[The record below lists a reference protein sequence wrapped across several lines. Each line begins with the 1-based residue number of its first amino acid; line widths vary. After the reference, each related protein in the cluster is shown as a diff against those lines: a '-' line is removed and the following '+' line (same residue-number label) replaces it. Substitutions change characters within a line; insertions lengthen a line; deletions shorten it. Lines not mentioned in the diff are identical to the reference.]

1 MRRLLT
7 QHDMVAYVFFWW
19 VAGAFVPADLLA
31 TVLPAN
37 GTEEDSPSLGDGYDS
52 VFKTKKWGCVAGTV
66 NEDINQSISSEL
78 QFASNMALDKV
89 VNSLEAGTQL
99 SLNKYFFN
107 LRANAQLM
115 NAHSASET
123 STTFHFFWRGNGKTV
138 SLNHD
143 SAAPLAEAV
152 ASIQAIKHFDDEQTS
167 QEDNLVHVRAACGD
181 EFVSEIRYGAY
192 LIVTLKINFATS
204 EDKSRFDAEIQA
216 GMPEAV
222 DSQASN
228 VAGPSSKPQKIKA
241 DAAVGLS
248 ANIGG
253 KLIDLNRNHSLRS
266 SSVEVIVNQVGGDPT
281 AISKIL
287 GSNAINGKLITE
299 CTGTNDLDQ
308 CVQGFSEAV
317 AYAQDFLKSLSGS
330 QQNLWSPMVYF
341 TTPYTSVLTLASSDL
356 FLLSENRVVSDDL
369 ERRIEQLDLFLD
381 RVHAIELKA
390 TNLLKAIDNDF
401 YNVDQDVRSNLRD
414 IKDKARRV
422 HIDIKN
428 GIYHTCTKKSSLCE
442 AKIDQFEQ
450 RYSFPYQLDID
461 ERYLNLKPEL
471 GGVQHAQVLAGTAE
485 GGKAFDHSDNIVNPS
500 ERSVVEIS
508 LMGSQRPT
516 KLSLTLD
523 DETILSAGS
532 GKASEQEY
540 YLNPFDPTAVPI
552 AIGKPATASTHS
564 LVLHAGEQVSYVEA
578 HTGVV
583 DGSRRV
589 VYIKICKSDTRFE
602 PRKACIETGKPEKDQ
617 SKIEKRVFQANERLV
632 GFYGH
637 HGREIDELGL
647 LVAKK
652 PSLVPSSL

>member
-1 MRRLLT
+1 MRRFMTRRGKLAYLCFLL
-7 QHDMVAYVFFWW
+7 
-19 VAGAFVPADLLA
+19 VAGACLPANLFA

-52 VFKTKKWGCVAGTV
+52 VFKTKKWSCVAGTV

-143 SAAPLAEAV
+143 SAAPLPDAMAALER
-152 ASIQAIKHFDDEQTS
+152 IKHFDDEQIS

-204 EDKSRFDAEIQA
+204 EDKNRFDAEIQA
-216 GMPEAV
+216 GMPASAG
-222 DSQASN
+222 SQPSDA
-228 VAGPSSKPQKIKA
+228 AGSSKPQKIKA

-281 AISKIL
+281 AIAKIL

-401 YNVDQDVRSNLRD
+401 YNVEQDVRSNLRE

-442 AKIDQFEQ
+442 SKIDQFQ
-450 RYSFPYQLDID
+450 QTYSFPYQLDID

-471 GGVQHAQVLAGTAE
+471 GGVKHAQVLAGSAD
-485 GGKAFDHSDNIVNPS
+485 GGKAFDHAESIFDPS

-508 LMGSQRPT
+508 LMGDQRPT

-523 DETILSAGS
+523 DETTLSAGR
-532 GKASEQEY
+532 GKAPEQDY
-540 YLNPFDPTAVPI
+540 YLNPFDPTADPI
-552 AIGKPATASTHS
+552 PLGKPVTVATNS
-564 LVLHAGEQVSYVEA
+564 LVLLAGEQVSYVEA

-583 DGSRRV
+583 AGSGRV
-589 VYIKICKSDTRFE
+589 VYVKICKSDTRFE
-602 PRKACIETGKPEKDQ
+602 PKQDCIESGRPEKDL
-617 SKIEKRVFQANERLV
+617 SKIETRVFQANERLV
-632 GFYGH
+632 GFFGY
-637 HGREIDELGL
+637 HGREIDQLGL
-647 LVAKK
+647 VVAKK